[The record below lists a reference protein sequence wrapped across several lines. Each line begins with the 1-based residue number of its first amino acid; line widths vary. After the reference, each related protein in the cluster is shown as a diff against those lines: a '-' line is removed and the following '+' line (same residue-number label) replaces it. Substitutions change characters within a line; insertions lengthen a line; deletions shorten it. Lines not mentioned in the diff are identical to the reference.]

1 MTNQIDKDIIE
12 KFTALGRELG
22 AEAAAY
28 WSTDPHGSAKN
39 AEPLEG
45 EYDALD
51 DLCWELLG
59 KSLDELDD
67 CTHDDIWEPWLDA
80 FRDGRDDWIKDNE

>member
-1 MTNQIDKDIIE
+1 MTNQIDKDIIA

-28 WSTDPHGSAKN
+28 WSADPHGSAKKSQ
-39 AEPLEG
+39 PLEG